1 VANDAISASIIFN
14 AANEVAVQSF
24 LDDKLSFINI
34 ITVVEES
41 LSKIPSSEPSSL
53 IDIKVI
59 DEEARRIAGSLIA
72 CL

>member
-1 VANDAISASIIFN
+1 MASSGEPSSIIFN

-24 LDDKLSFINI
+24 LDNRLSFTDI

-53 IDIKVI
+53 IDIKTV
-59 DEEARRIAGSLIA
+59 DEEARRIAGSIIA